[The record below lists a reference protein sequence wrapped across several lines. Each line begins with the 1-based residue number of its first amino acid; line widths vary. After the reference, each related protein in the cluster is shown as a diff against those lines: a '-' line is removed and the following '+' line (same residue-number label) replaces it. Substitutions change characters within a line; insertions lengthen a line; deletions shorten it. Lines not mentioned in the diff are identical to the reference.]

1 MAKNSVKVTVLVD
14 YTAKE
19 GLETEH
25 GFAAWVEIGDKHV
38 LFDTG
43 QLEVSAKQCRQTGN

>member
-1 MAKNSVKVTVLVD
+1 MSDDNVKITVLVD
-14 YTAKE
+14 YAAND

-25 GFAAWVEIGDKHV
+25 GFAAWIAVGDRHY

-43 QLEVSAKQCRQTGN
+43 QTGCSAI